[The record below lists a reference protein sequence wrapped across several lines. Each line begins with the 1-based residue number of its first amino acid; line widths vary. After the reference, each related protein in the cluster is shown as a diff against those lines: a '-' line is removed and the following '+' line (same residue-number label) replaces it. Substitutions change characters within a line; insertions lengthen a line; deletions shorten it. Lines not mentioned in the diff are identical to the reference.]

1 MNGNVRKE
9 PGERVHVQQGLGY
22 AVRLRTLSTGLQW
35 KGPQSQNFVSNLP
48 GMEFGLSE
56 GMECLFTH
64 ILIQWIII
72 VSRTTY
78 SVGRLHENNN
88 L

>member
-1 MNGNVRKE
+1 MNVRRE
-9 PGERVHVQQGLGY
+9 TGERVHVQQGLGY
-22 AVRLRTLSTGLQW
+22 AVRLRTLGTGLQW
-35 KGPQSQNFVSNLP
+35 KGPQKQNFVSNLP
-48 GMEFGLSE
+48 GMEFGPSE

-78 SVGRLHENNN
+78 SVGRLH
-88 L
+88 